1 MTMTKNL
8 PHKQAAWLRYAA
20 KEHRALQA
28 HQDWA
33 PKEIPART
41 RDALIRRGLMAR
53 HTIEGMGGGF
63 TYYRITEAGLAHIE
77 AEQAAF
83 AEKYGPSDA

>member
-1 MTMTKNL
+1 MTMTKL

-28 HQDWA
+28 REEFA

-41 RDALIRRGLMAR
+41 RDALIRRGLLAR

-63 TYYRITEAGLAHIE
+63 TYYRITDEGLAHIDAE
-77 AEQAAF
+77 AAAF
-83 AEKYGPSDA
+83 DATYGRKAS